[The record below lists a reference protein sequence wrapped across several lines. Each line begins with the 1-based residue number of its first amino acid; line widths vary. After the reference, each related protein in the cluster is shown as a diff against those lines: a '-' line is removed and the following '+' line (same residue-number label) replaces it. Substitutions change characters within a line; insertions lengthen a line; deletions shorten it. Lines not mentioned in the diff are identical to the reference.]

1 MRKQKQTNQLQLII
15 NNDDNH
21 EIDKNNTKC
30 GQLIESAINVSMW
43 SEHGKWASRISIGNY

>member
-43 SEHGKWASRISIGNY
+43 SEHGK